1 MADAHTTSLQYL
13 GKYVS
18 FLTDSAFEMKG
29 VISSVIFNMD
39 GTVEFSLGDEFYSF
53 IEVRNLKIV
62 GDVHLR

>member
-1 MADAHTTSLQYL
+1 MHILHRFNIWENMFLSLL
-13 GKYVS
+13 IP
-18 FLTDSAFEMKG
+18 LEMNG

-39 GTVEFSLGDEFYSF
+39 GTVEFCLGWGESYSF